1 MPPFRHLCQI
11 FVCAT
16 LATPFA
22 TAHSGSSN
30 NPTELPALPAP
41 IRAEI
46 AEVQTPSYM
55 DQLWSLPIFRFFS
68 PSFVTLPALVSPEAD
83 ELALMESVPGCM
95 VEPLAEIEDPAA
107 LTFEDRTN
115 ALGAVDID
123 GLTPSTQVALARFQR
138 MVTSVGGAIAVTSA
152 YRPAAYQEHLRDVWE
167 KWMIELRS
175 NTDPLCQDLR
185 AQVGDEFRHHTL
197 LESQPPVA
205 CVRSHSRIEL
215 RRIRPVAAAEAGK
228 AGQRGYARAARRHPQ
243 ARYRSRSGPLQ
254 ARYVVRTETK
264 TEKRPAGVV
273 PTGRFHLRP
282 R

>member
-1 MPPFRHLCQI
+1 LPPFRHLCQI

-55 DQLWSLPIFRFFS
+55 DQLWSLPIFRFFT
-68 PSFVTLPALVSPEAD
+68 PSFVTLPALVAPEAD

-152 YRPAAYQEHLRDVWE
+152 YRPATYQDHLRDVWE
-167 KWMIELRS
+167 KWMIELRY

-205 CVRSHSRIEL
+205 VSDHTRGLSFDASVRL
-215 RRIRPVAAAEAGK
+215 PRRKRGK
-228 AGQRGYARAARRHPQ
+228 RVSVDMLARR
-243 ARYRSRSGPLQ
+243 AGIL
-254 ARYVVRTETK
+254 
-264 TEKRPAGVV
+264 RPAIARDPVH
-273 PTGRFHLRP
+273 FKLAM
-282 R
+282 